1 MTVQDIRN
9 FPKKAFSE
17 NTTYSGEMLHG
28 CKVYTNDSLV
38 DSVTEQVDRTW
49 KERLFSRPWKPLIRT
64 KYVQRSEPSRQI
76 YQLPN
81 GSFVMHPVMLRELM
95 NHTLGL
101 DKNKEEAKLTHG
113 NRKP

>member
-38 DSVTEQVDRTW
+38 DSYTNQEIRTW
-49 KERLFSRPWKPLIRT
+49 KERLFSKPWKPLLRF
-64 KYVQRSEPSRQI
+64 KYVQYNEPSRQI

-81 GSFVMHPVMLRELM
+81 GAFVMHPVMLKELLV
-95 NHTLGL
+95 HTLGL
-101 DKNKEEAKLTHG
+101 DKNKEKAELTHG